1 MIVEDQSEI
10 LSFLR
15 DPVNHDGEAVEE
27 IGTHAAHVFLA
38 GDRAYKLKR
47 SVRFAF
53 LDFSTVTR
61 RKTACEA
68 ELALNRR
75 AAPSLCLAVIPV
87 TRDEG
92 GSLALD
98 GAGEPVDWLVVMRRF
113 DQETL
118 FDRLAARGALED
130 RQLRD
135 LADAIAAF
143 HNIAEPHPD
152 TGGRDSMAHVIAGN
166 METLREGDGVF
177 VASTVDT
184 IGRLWQRVLDRHATL
199 LDSRRAAGRVRWC
212 HGDLHLRNICLIDG
226 RPTLFDGIEF
236 NPDIACIDVLYDL
249 AFLLMDLQ
257 HRDMGWAA
265 NLVLNRYLG

>member
-1 MIVEDQSEI
+1 MIVEDQSEV

-15 DPVNHDGEAVEE
+15 DPVNHGGEAVEE
-27 IGTHAAHVFLA
+27 VGTHAAYVFLA

-75 AAPSLCLAVIPV
+75 AAPSLYLAVIPV

-98 GAGEPVDWLVVMRRF
+98 GVGEPVDWLVVMRRF

-166 METLREGDGVF
+166 VETLREGDGLF

-184 IGRLWQRVLDRHATL
+184 IGCLWQQALERHATL
-199 LDSRRAAGRVRWC
+199 LDSRRATGRVRWC